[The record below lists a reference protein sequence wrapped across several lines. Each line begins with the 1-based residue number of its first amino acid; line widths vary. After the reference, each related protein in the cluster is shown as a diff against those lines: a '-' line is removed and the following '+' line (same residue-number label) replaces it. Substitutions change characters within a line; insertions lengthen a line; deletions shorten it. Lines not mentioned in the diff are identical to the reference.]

1 MVERRGL
8 WAPFLLAMDV
18 VRLQTFNVDVP
29 RLTSHVSRLTSHV
42 SRLTS
47 HVSRIAYDVVA
58 EGQNWTGGFQ
68 TTGFPI
74 SQKYR
79 Y

>member
-29 RLTSHVSRLTSHV
+29 RLTSHV